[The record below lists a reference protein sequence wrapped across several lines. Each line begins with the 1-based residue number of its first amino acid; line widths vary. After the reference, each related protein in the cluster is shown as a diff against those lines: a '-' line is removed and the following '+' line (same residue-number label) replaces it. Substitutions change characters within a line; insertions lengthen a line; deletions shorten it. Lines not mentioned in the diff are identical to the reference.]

1 MMDHLIVFFAIA
13 ACLAAI
19 LAQIS
24 LWSPRKLWIKVSALV
39 TMALFLPTAYISMVD
54 LLSRPKPIGIEWV
67 KFDLA
72 EAAVLSHRM
81 VEDVAIYL
89 WLGIDGAEE
98 PRSYVL
104 PWDRQTAEQ
113 LQEAQRSAEAEGTG
127 VRMKQPFE
135 QSWDKRDKRFYAAPQ
150 APRPLKDQEP
160 NDPMIFQK
168 SQAAHKAGEG

>member
-1 MMDHLIVFFAIA
+1 MDHLIVFFAIA

-24 LWSPRKLWIKVSALV
+24 VWSPRKLWIKLSALV

-54 LLSRPKPIGIEWV
+54 LLSRPKPIEIEWV
-67 KFDLA
+67 KLDLA

-89 WLGIDGAEE
+89 WLGIEGADE

-104 PWDRQTAEQ
+104 PWDQETAEQ
-113 LQEAQRSAEAEGTG
+113 LQQAQRAAEAEGTG

-135 QSWDKRDKRFYAAPQ
+135 QSWDKRDKRFNAAPQ
-150 APRPLKDQEP
+150 APRPLKDQAP
-160 NDPMIFQK
+160 HDPMIFQK
-168 SQAAHKAGEG
+168 SRATQKAIAG

>member
-1 MMDHLIVFFAIA
+1 MMDHLIVFFTIA

-39 TMALFLPTAYISMVD
+39 TMALFLPVAYISMVD
-54 LLSRPKPIGIEWV
+54 LLSRPKPIEIEWIE
-67 KFDLA
+67 FDLA

-89 WLGIDGAEE
+89 WLGIEGADE

-104 PWDRQTAEQ
+104 PWSRETAEQ
-113 LQEAQRSAEAEGTG
+113 LQDAQRAAQSEGTG

-135 QSWDKRDKRFYAAPQ
+135 QSWDERERRFYAAPQ
-150 APRPLKDQEP
+150 APRPAKQQP
-160 NDPMIFQK
+160 PHNPMIFQK
-168 SQAAHKAGEG
+168 PDSAGQAS

>member
-1 MMDHLIVFFAIA
+1 MMDHLIIFFAIT

-24 LWSPRKLWIKVSALV
+24 LWSPRKLWIKVSALA
-39 TMALFLPTAYISMVD
+39 TMVLFLPVAYLSMVD
-54 LLSRPKPIGIEWV
+54 LLSRPKPIEIELI

-89 WLGIDGAEE
+89 WLGIDGADE

-104 PWDRQTAEQ
+104 PWDQETAEQ
-113 LQEAQRSAEAEGTG
+113 LQEAQRAAEAEGTG

-135 QSWDKRDKRFYAAPQ
+135 QSWDKRDKKFFAAPQ
-150 APRPLKDQEP
+150 APRPSKDQAP
-160 NDPMIFQK
+160 HDPMIFQK
-168 SQAAHKAGEG
+168 SQAAQKAGEG